1 MASLVEPKPD
11 TMFYILA
18 IMFVGIGVGYLLR
31 RWCGVEHVSTSTTIT
46 IMILLFVMGCEIGN
60 NETLMSNLPT
70 LGGEA
75 AVIAIAATLGSVVAA
90 KIVYNRFFKTKTDK

>member
-1 MASLVEPKPD
+1 
-11 TMFYILA
+11 MFYILA

-31 RWCGVEHVSTSTTIT
+31 RWRGVEHVSTSTTIT

-75 AVIAIAATLGSVVAA
+75 TVIAIAATLGSVVAA
-90 KIVYNRFFKTKTDK
+90 KIVYNRFFKAKTDK